1 MREALTNT
9 DGWVNLLS
17 GLGMKQDKTKYNTF
31 SPGLRLHP
39 VTLSAIYGRNG
50 LGSRITKVV
59 AEDMTKAGFEVQ
71 GDSDGKVYKALTAMR
86 WQYHID
92 IALRWTRLFGGALVV
107 LDIADGGA
115 LDTPVKFTGTKM
127 PKING
132 MKVYA
137 APRVDLQQQDI
148 ITDENSPYF
157 DQVEIFR
164 VKKRF
169 GGEFKVH
176 ESRCLVFHGESSPD
190 LVEDGLL
197 IEEWYWGQSV
207 IQMIYDDLSAL
218 GTVLQGGQ
226 ALAQEFSIGK
236 YTLSNLAQ
244 IVSENDFA
252 SLNKRMES
260 INACKSVLN
269 AVLLGQGEEYS
280 RDTLTLTGWDTLTDR
295 FFMVLAGVTGIPV
308 TRLFGR
314 SSAGM
319 NSTGDGDLQTYYDM
333 VKALQGS
340 QLNPPLLRLVQ
351 YINKSLGSPVKEEEV
366 EVVFNPVWTPSEKD
380 MVAMRKTQAE
390 TDQIYVNLGVL
401 NAQDVAENRFM
412 NGYSFETAIEELP
425 ELPEPIPP
433 TEALPAFD
441 PTKPGMNGKRTVPN
455 REVPPKAPSKAAAP
469 KQKSTKPA
477 QGEGNPQNGGLS
489 VGNAEAK

>member
-1 MREALTNT
+1 MTNALTNT

-17 GLGMKQDKTKYNTF
+17 GLGMKQDKSRYNTF
-31 SPGLRLHP
+31 SPGLRLP
-39 VTLSAIYGRNG
+39 AVVFSSLYARNG
-50 LGSRITKVV
+50 LGSRIVKVV
-59 AEDMTKAGFEVQ
+59 AEDMTKAGFEVN
-71 GDSDGKVYKALTAMR
+71 GDGDGKLKKALEDLR

-115 LDTPVKFTGTKM
+115 LDTPINFKGTKS

-148 ITDENSPYF
+148 VTDEKSPYF

-176 ESRCLVFHGESSPD
+176 ESRCLVFHGEASPD
-190 LVEDGLL
+190 LIEDGLL
-197 IEEWYWGQSV
+197 VEDWYWGQSV
-207 IQMIYDDLSAL
+207 IQMVYDDLSAL

-226 ALAQEFSIGK
+226 ALAQEFSVAK
-236 YTLSNLAQ
+236 YRLTNLAQ

-252 SLNKRMES
+252 ALNRRMES

-269 AVLLGQGEEYS
+269 AVLLGNGEEYS
-280 RDTLTLTGWDTLTDR
+280 RDTLTMTGWDTMVDR

-314 SSAGM
+314 SAAGM
-319 NSTGDGDLQTYYDM
+319 NASGDGDLQTYYDM
-333 VKALQGS
+333 VKALQGL
-340 QLNPPLLRLVQ
+340 QLQPPLLRLCQ
-351 YINKSLGSPVKEEEV
+351 YVNKSIGTPVKEEELGIN
-366 EVVFNPVWTPSEKD
+366 FSPVWTPSEKELIG
-380 MVAMRKTQAE
+380 MRKTQAE
-390 TDQIYVNLGVL
+390 TDQIYINLGVL
-401 NAQDVAENRFM
+401 NNQDVAESRFIG
-412 NGYSFETAIEELP
+412 GYSFETSLEELP
-425 ELPEPIPP
+425 ELPAPPEPETPP
-433 TEALPAFD
+433 PAK
-441 PTKPGMNGKRTVPN
+441 PTAPTN
-455 REVPPKAPSKAAAP
+455 PPKAPAKTAKPATKAAPAP
-469 KQKSTKPA
+469 TK
-477 QGEGNPQNGGLS
+477 EEKPQNGGTKS
-489 VGNAEAK
+489 EGGEAK